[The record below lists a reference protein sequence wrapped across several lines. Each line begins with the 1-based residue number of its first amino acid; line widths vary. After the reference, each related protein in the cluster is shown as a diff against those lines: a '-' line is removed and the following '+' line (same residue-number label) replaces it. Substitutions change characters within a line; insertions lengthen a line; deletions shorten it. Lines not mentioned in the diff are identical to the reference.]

1 MPQATCAIVL
11 SLGGIT
17 IQKSII
23 RSGDHPN
30 PYEITL
36 PAGIAGQLT
45 TRTDADTGIITVA
58 AHSIVDSDTVDVF
71 WAGGRRYGVDVTAHT
86 GTTISI
92 DLGAG
97 DDLPIATT
105 AVVIVK
111 QIQINAAID
120 GDKVQV
126 LGMAMEFADPNEAS
140 KGHITFK
147 DGGGATIANL
157 DLSANT
163 PSVYDVAGGQTNP
176 FTGNPITAA
185 YASNGSSVNAAT
197 LKILSLEDSTP

>member
-11 SLGGIT
+11 SLGGST

-30 PYEITL
+30 PYEVSL
-36 PAGIAGQLT
+36 PAGVAGQLT
-45 TRTDADTGIITVA
+45 TRTDNDTGIVTVA
-58 AHSIVDSDTVDVF
+58 AHSFVDTDTVDLY
-71 WAGGRRYGVDVTAHT
+71 WAGGRRYGVDVTAVT
-86 GTTISI
+86 ATTISI
-92 DLGAG
+92 DAGAG
-97 DDLPIATT
+97 DNLPIATT

-111 QIQINAAID
+111 QVQVNTAID
-120 GDKVQV
+120 GDQIQI
-126 LGMAMEFADPNEAS
+126 LGLALEFADPNETS
-140 KGHITFK
+140 KGHVTFK

-163 PSVYDVAGGQTNP
+163 PAVYDVAGGQTNP

-185 YASNGSSVNAAT
+185 YASNGSSANAAT
-197 LKILSLEDSTP
+197 LKLLSLEDSTP